1 MEENKT
7 KSGVVLE
14 RFQDV
19 VNRDTPGILQKI
31 VANLKPLLIGA
42 AVIVAIAAG
51 IAGYR
56 MIQARNLASAQE
68 ALGSILAGNTGKEK
82 VAALEKFLPGAPS
95 GLRSAVLF
103 ELAGASMNLKDFDKA
118 AGYWADLA
126 AHSDGDERVVAKLGR
141 AHALTRAG
149 KAAEAV
155 KELEALKQD
164 APEAF
169 AVPVT
174 RQLALAAEAAGDR
187 QAALAA
193 YEALAKFENIGDRPF
208 IESKIAQLK
217 AAK

>member
-7 KSGVVLE
+7 KPGVVLE

-19 VNRDTPGILQKI
+19 VNRETPTILQKF

-42 AVIVAIAAG
+42 AVIVAVAAG
-51 IAGYR
+51 FAGYR
-56 MIQARNLASAQE
+56 MIQARTMATAQE
-68 ALGSILAGNTGKEK
+68 SLGVILAGNTGKEK
-82 VAALEKFLPGAPS
+82 IAALEKFLPEAPS

-103 ELAGASMNLKDFDKA
+103 ELAGASMNLKEYDKA

-126 AHSDGDERVVAKLGR
+126 ARADGDERVVAKLGH
-141 AHALTRAG
+141 AHALTRGG

-155 KELEALKQD
+155 KELEALKQG
-164 APEAF
+164 APEPF
-169 AVPVT
+169 LVPLT

-187 QAALAA
+187 QTALAA
-193 YEALAKFENIGDRPF
+193 YETLAKSEAVGDRPF

>member
-7 KSGVVLE
+7 KPGVVLE